1 MPDLPVSEERFLQVF
16 NLLERTI
23 EERWGIPITVRDV
36 KEPFTGDLDGASIE
50 LDYALPIDEA
60 VFILLHLFGHTV
72 QWNVNARMREVGI
85 APVKDASDAL
95 LAEIEAY
102 EREAGRY
109 SAQLLMELGIT
120 ELDQWL
126 ADFTSADIAYLLHF
140 YRTGEKLPM
149 EKVWR
154 DGQPRIEPVPIPHF
168 TPTRWVARSE
178 GVVI

>member
-1 MPDLPVSEERFLQVF
+1 MPELPVSEERFREIF

-23 EERWGIPITVRDV
+23 EARWGIPITIRDV
-36 KEPFTGDLDGASIE
+36 AAPFTGDLDGAKIE
-50 LDYALPIDEA
+50 LDYDLPIGEA

-72 QWNVNARMREVGI
+72 QWNVSERMREVGL
-85 APVKDASDAL
+85 APVTNASDAL
-95 LAEIEAY
+95 LADIEEY

-109 SAQLLMELGIT
+109 SAQLLHELGVT

-140 YRTGEKLPM
+140 YRTGEKLDIAQ
-149 EKVWR
+149 VWR
-154 DGQPRIEPVPIPHF
+154 DGEPLIQPAPIPHF
-168 TPTRWVARSE
+168 HPTRWVARSE

>member
-1 MPDLPVSEERFLQVF
+1 MPTPPVSEDRFREIF
-16 NLLERTI
+16 NRLERAI

-36 KEPFTGDLDGASIE
+36 AEPFTGDLDGAAIE
-50 LDYALPIDEA
+50 LDYDLPPEEA

-72 QWNVNARMREVGI
+72 QWNVNDRMREVGL
-85 APVKDASDAL
+85 APVENPSDEL

-109 SAQLLMELGIT
+109 STRLLHELGIT

-126 ADFTSADIAYLLHF
+126 VDFTSADVKYLLHF
-140 YRTGEKLPM
+140 YRTGEKLPI
-149 EKVWR
+149 EQVWQ
-154 DGQPRIEPVPIPHF
+154 DGEPPIEPAPIPPFH
-168 TPTRWVARSE
+168 PTRWVSRRE

>member
-1 MPDLPVSEERFLQVF
+1 MPAMPVSEERFRQIF

-23 EERWGIPITVRDV
+23 EERWGIPIGIRDV
-36 KEPFTGDLDGASIE
+36 AEPFTGDLDGAKIE
-50 LDYALPIDEA
+50 LDYDLPIDEA

-72 QWNVNARMREVGI
+72 QWNVNARMREVGM
-85 APVKDASDAL
+85 APVTDASDQL
-95 LAEIEAY
+95 LAEIEEY

-109 SAQLLMELGIT
+109 STQLLHELGVT

-126 ADFTSADIAYLLHF
+126 ADFTSADVAYLLHF

-149 EKVWR
+149 EQVWR
-154 DGQPRIEPVPIPHF
+154 DGEPHIQPVPIPHF

>member
-1 MPDLPVSEERFLQVF
+1 MPELPVSEERFRQIF

-23 EERWGIPITVRDV
+23 EARWGIPITVRDV
-36 KEPFTGDLDGASIE
+36 AAPFTGDLDGEKIE
-50 LDYALPIDEA
+50 LDYDLPIGEA

-72 QWNVNARMREVGI
+72 QWNVSERMREVGL
-85 APVKDASDAL
+85 APVTNASDAL
-95 LAEIEAY
+95 LAEIEEY

-109 SAQLLMELGIT
+109 SAQLLHELGVT

-140 YRTGEKLPM
+140 YRTGEKLDIQQ
-149 EKVWR
+149 VWR
-154 DGQPRIEPVPIPHF
+154 DGEPLIQPIPIPHF
-168 TPTRWVARSE
+168 HPTRWVARSE

>member
-1 MPDLPVSEERFLQVF
+1 MPDLPVSEDRFHEIF

-23 EERWGIPITVRDV
+23 EERWGIPVTVGDV
-36 KEPFTGDLDGASIE
+36 KEPFTGDLDGARID

-72 QWNVNARMREVGI
+72 QWNVCEETRAASM
-85 APVKDASDAL
+85 APVDNPSEER
-95 LAEIEAY
+95 LAAIEAY
-102 EREAGRY
+102 ERDAGRY

-126 ADFTSADIAYLLHF
+126 ADYTSADIAYLLHF

-149 EKVWR
+149 EAVWR
-154 DGQPRIEPVPIPHF
+154 GGQPRLQPAPIPPF
-168 TPTRWVARSE
+168 TPTRWLDRSE

>member
-1 MPDLPVSEERFLQVF
+1 MPELPVSEERFRQIY

-23 EERWGIPITVRDV
+23 EERWGIPITTRDV
-36 KEPFTGDLDGASIE
+36 AEPFTGDLDGARIE
-50 LDYALPIDEA
+50 LDYDLPIGDA

-72 QWNVNARMREVGI
+72 QWNVSERMREVGL
-85 APVKDASDAL
+85 APVKDASDTL

-109 SAQLLMELGIT
+109 SAQLLHELGVH

-140 YRTGEKLPM
+140 YRTGEKLPI
-149 EKVWR
+149 EQVWR
-154 DGQPRIEPVPIPHF
+154 GGEPPIQPIPIPHF
-168 TPTRWVARSE
+168 QPTSWIARNT
-178 GVVI
+178 GVVV